1 MSLENLIFGVLLVGP
16 LLPLCFHLVLP
27 EVNLRDTGSHRVR
40 FEVSNPIT
48 SMV

>member
-16 LLPLCFHLVLP
+16 PLPLRFHVVLP
-27 EVNLRDTGSHRVR
+27 KVNLRYAGCHRVR
-40 FEVSNPIT
+40 FEVSDPLT